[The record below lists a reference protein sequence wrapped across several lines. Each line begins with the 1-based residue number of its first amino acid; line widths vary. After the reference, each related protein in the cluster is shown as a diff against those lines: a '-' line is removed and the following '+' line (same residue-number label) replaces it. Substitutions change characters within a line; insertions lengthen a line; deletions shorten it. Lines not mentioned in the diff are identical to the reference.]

1 MINPTPAKIEDI
13 LNSSI
18 QFVVPLYQREYTW
31 GKDEALE
38 FWDDLNSYTSPG
50 SGSLFL
56 GTIIFEVTDQDKKR
70 IKVVDGQ
77 QRITT
82 ILVLLI
88 ACRQL
93 ARKLN
98 AQGLATIIQNKIT
111 FTDSTTAKSLGSRLI
126 SSESIKDVF
135 DYIADGDWQGDFP
148 EKINKKQ
155 VKRQKKKIKPTY
167 DFFWERINDYSQA
180 QLSSLLQALYNAYVV
195 KIDIEDEIEA
205 FSIFERTNARGSD
218 LEASDLLKNYLFSQG
233 VNDIDETWAEIISN
247 SDGTILRMLKYFY
260 VAKNGLVRKSDLY
273 RKLKTMANKQDKVP
287 HLVNDLLEFS
297 KYYTEIR
304 NAKATGIKEYFD
316 AIGCE
321 CIATDQ
327 NRYERIYIALEGLRL
342 FKISQ
347 VYPLIYASIGCFL
360 RAGGGNNLKLS
371 KRLVG
376 LIETLEKYHFINTA
390 VSERLG
396 NEVEKLYAD
405 FCIKLASTKDF
416 ETISAEIIDTLKGQL
431 ASEDVFAARFTEIS
445 YTPDLI
451 SLIVY
456 IFDRIENGDLDPGAR
471 IPLFNPDPRLLR
483 RNHNVEHFYPRSPP
497 GGPTLANKAT
507 LDVVDNIG
515 NLLVLPFRLNSR
527 LGNLLPKEKIESL
540 KGERATDARHQRYLQ
555 EFIARYEPQASNW
568 NQDTIQRRAE
578 DLASTAYHKIWKI
591 I

>member
-18 QFVVPLYQREYTW
+18 QFVVPMYQREYTW
-31 GKDEALE
+31 GKDEAVE

-56 GTIIFEVTDQDKKR
+56 GTIIFEVTDQAKKL
-70 IKVVDGQ
+70 IKIVDGQ

-93 ARKLN
+93 AKKLN
-98 AQGLATIIQNKIT
+98 AHGLASIIQNKIT

-135 DYIADGDWQGDFP
+135 DYIAHSDWPGDFP
-148 EKINKKQ
+148 EKLNKKQ

-167 DFFWERINDYSQA
+167 DFFWERIGDYSQI

-195 KIDIEDEIEA
+195 RIDIEDEIEA

-233 VNDIDETWAEIISN
+233 INDIDETWAEILSN

-260 VAKNGLVRKSDLY
+260 VAKNGAVRKSELY
-273 RKLKTMANKQDKVP
+273 RKLKTLANKQEKVP
-287 HLVNDLLEFS
+287 YLVNDLLDFS

-316 AIGCE
+316 SIGCE
-321 CIATDQ
+321 TIATDQ
-327 NRYERIYIALEGLRL
+327 NRHERIYLALEGLRL

-347 VYPLIYASIGCFL
+347 VYPLIYAAIGCFV
-360 RAGGGNNLKLS
+360 RSGGGSNLKLS

-376 LIETLEKYHFINTA
+376 LIETLEKYHFVNTA
-390 VSERLG
+390 VSDRLG
-396 NEVEKLYAD
+396 NEVENLYAD
-405 FCIKLASTKDF
+405 FCVKLASTKDF
-416 ETISAEIIDTLKGQL
+416 EGISAEIVDTLKAQV
-431 ASEDVFAARFTEIS
+431 ASEDVFSAKFTEIV
-445 YTPDLI
+445 YTQDSIP
-451 SLIVY
+451 LIVY
-456 IFDRIENGDLDPGAR
+456 IFDRIENSDLDPGAR
-471 IPLFNPDPRLLR
+471 IPLFNPDPRVLR
-483 RNHNVEHFYPRSPP
+483 RNHNVEHFYPKSPAS
-497 GGPTLANKAT
+497 GITASNKAT

-527 LGNLLPKEKIESL
+527 LGNLLPKEKIDSL
-540 KGERATDARHQRYLQ
+540 KGERASDARHQRYLQ
-555 EFIARYEPQASNW
+555 EFIAKYEGQAANW
-568 NQDTIQRRAE
+568 NQDTIQERAE
-578 DLASTAYHKIWKI
+578 ELAITAYRKIWRI
-591 I
+591 S